1 MRLERT
7 EDESMMAMK
16 REITSNDIMPME
28 RYASERRSRRAALV
42 EVKRDRRVEVG
53 PVCTFYFENYETMWY
68 QVHEMLFIEKGG
80 EAQIPDELAA
90 YNPLI
95 PNGRELV
102 ATVMFEIDEPER
114 RQAFLAKLGGIEET
128 AFLEVD
134 GDSVAGR
141 PEEDVDRTTAAGKA
155 SSVQFI
161 HFPLTDE
168 QAAKLKTPDARVVL
182 GFRHSDYGHMTVLPE
197 ATRAAL
203 AKDLD

>member
-1 MRLERT
+1 
-7 EDESMMAMK
+7 MMATK
-16 REITSNDIMPME
+16 REITSDDIIPMDL
-28 RYASERRSRRAALV
+28 YASERRARRAALV
-42 EVKRDRRVEVG
+42 EVKRHRRVDVG
-53 PVCTFYFENYETMWY
+53 PVCTFYFENYETMWH
-68 QVHEMLFIEKGG
+68 QIHEMLFIEKGG

-95 PNGRELV
+95 PKGRELV

-134 GDSVAGR
+134 GDQVAGR
-141 PEEDVDRTTAAGKA
+141 PEDDVDRTSAAGKA

-161 HFPLTDE
+161 HFPLSDA
-168 QAAKLKTPDARVVL
+168 QAAKLKTRDARIVL
-182 GFRHSDYGHMTVLPE
+182 GFRHPAYGHMTALPE

-203 AKDLD
+203 AEDLE